1 VRTRRRLTGTV
12 SFFLFLFL
20 LGYLAVSFST
30 QFVRLQILRRD
41 IAEMRAEVA
50 ELQQRNAALREELER
65 LQSRG
70 YVEQVAREKLG
81 LVKPGE
87 TSIVPQGSG
96 RSLDY
101 SIRD

>member
-1 VRTRRRLTGTV
+1 MRTRRRLTGTV

-41 IAEMRAEVA
+41 IAEMRAQVA
-50 ELQQRNAALREELER
+50 ELQQRNAAIRKELEK
-65 LQSRG
+65 LQSRD
-70 YVEQVAREKLG
+70 YIEQVAREKLG

-87 TSIVPQGSG
+87 TTIVPQGSG
-96 RSLDY
+96 RPLDY

>member
-1 VRTRRRLTGTV
+1 MRTRRRVGTV

-41 IAEMRAEVA
+41 VAEMRAQVA
-50 ELQQRNAALREELER
+50 ELQRRNAAMREELQR
-65 LQSRG
+65 LQSPQFI
-70 YVEQVAREKLG
+70 EQVAREKLG

-87 TSIVPQGSG
+87 TTIVPQGSDQP
-96 RSLDY
+96 LDY

>member
-1 VRTRRRLTGTV
+1 MRTRRRLTGTV

-41 IAEMRAEVA
+41 IAEMRAQVA
-50 ELQQRNAALREELER
+50 ELQQRNAAMREELER
-65 LQSRG
+65 LQSRD
-70 YVEQVAREKLG
+70 YIEQVAREKLG

-87 TSIVPQGSG
+87 TTIVPQGSD
-96 RSLDY
+96 RPMDY

>member
-1 VRTRRRLTGTV
+1 MRTWRRLTGTV

-41 IAEMRAEVA
+41 ITEMRAQVA
-50 ELQQRNAALREELER
+50 ELQQRNAAMREELER
-65 LQSRG
+65 LQSRD
-70 YVEQVAREKLG
+70 YIEQVAREKLG

-87 TSIVPQGSG
+87 TTIVPQGSG
-96 RSLDY
+96 RPLDY